1 MAQDTN
7 LSGRWAGHY
16 YQHNGPHPISLDIVQ
31 DGERLSGSM
40 WDGDTEKEVSVFEAA
55 AEAGLPPGADEQIV
69 AQLGAMFP
77 ETRADSIRH
86 VAHLPSQ
93 SSIEGWVRGDSVYF
107 LKTYLGAHVSGFKI
121 GERIVGQRIENHCVH
136 YQGRLNEEGN
146 GLEGRWW
153 IEAQAGKG
161 IARNE
166 GSFELRRG
174 GNIGT
179 KVR

>member
-1 MAQDTN
+1 MAKDTN

-77 ETRADSIRH
+77 ETRPIPFAMSLTF
-86 VAHLPSQ
+86 LPSRR
-93 SSIEGWVRGDSVYF
+93 SRAGS
-107 LKTYLGAHVSGFKI
+107 GAIRFIS
-121 GERIVGQRIENHCVH
+121 
-136 YQGRLNEEGN
+136 
-146 GLEGRWW
+146 
-153 IEAQAGKG
+153 
-161 IARNE
+161 
-166 GSFELRRG
+166 
-174 GNIGT
+174 
-179 KVR
+179 